1 MDYGQTDAQRRLAK
15 KLLLERRVDNVR
27 LRQLAEDPSITRQ
40 MMSQVIS
47 RLLECPAR
55 EEAWI

>member
-1 MDYGQTDAQRRLAK
+1 MDYGQTDAQRRLAR

-27 LRQLAEDPSITRQ
+27 LRQLAEDQTISRQ

-55 EEAWI
+55 DEVWI

>member
-1 MDYGQTDAQRRLAK
+1 MDYGQTDAQRRLAR

-27 LRQLAEDPSITRQ
+27 LRQLAEDQTISRQ

-55 EEAWI
+55 DEAWI

>member
-1 MDYGQTDAQRRLAK
+1 MDYGQTDAQRRLAR

-27 LRQLAEDPSITRQ
+27 LRQLAEDQTISRQ

-47 RLLECPAR
+47 RLLECPPR
-55 EEAWI
+55 DEAWI